1 MSFKPLPEFNHQ
13 ISLVVI
19 SISALGFTISGITKN
34 IIIGIILLVLGIV
47 VLILA
52 RYPSNPQYEI
62 I

>member
-1 MSFKPLPEFNHQ
+1 
-13 ISLVVI
+13 
-19 SISALGFTISGITKN
+19 LGFTISGITKN
-34 IIIGIILLVLGIV
+34 IIIGIIVLVLGIV